1 MRLRRI
7 LRLIALQ
14 TALVLGAAANPAAVP
29 SAPAPVGPPN
39 GASVA
44 VPFKIS
50 WSATLDPSA
59 INAGYN
65 WQVSTSS
72 SFSSLVLMD
81 STSPSTTEDVVSGL
95 TPGTFFW
102 RVQAADTTGQS
113 AWSPAQS
120 FVISVS
126 SRNDAPS
133 FVITGAG
140 PGAPGTPALGPT
152 RGYSTFHPWESIHFD
167 WTAVPD
173 AVTYRLE
180 ISNDARFPLGPVPA
194 GTQTFWF
201 DNVSS
206 NSFEYVHTI
215 VGNWFARVFA
225 VNADNPQ
232 TGVRSDRHPARR
244 CYHPRPQPERP
255 SVH

>member
-1 MRLRRI
+1 MRMRLHRL
-7 LRLIALQ
+7 LRLTGLL

-29 SAPAPVGPPN
+29 SAPTPLGPPN

-113 AWSPAQS
+113 AWSPA
-120 FVISVS
+120 
-126 SRNDAPS
+126 RS
-133 FVITGAG
+133 FVITGAVPAHRARPRSG
-140 PGAPGTPALGPT
+140 QPGGTPRST
-152 RGYSTFHPWESIHFD
+152 RGSRSISIG
-167 WTAVPD
+167 P
-173 AVTYRLE
+173 
-180 ISNDARFPLGPVPA
+180 RFRMP
-194 GTQTFWF
+194 
-201 DNVSS
+201 
-206 NSFEYVHTI
+206 
-215 VGNWFARVFA
+215 
-225 VNADNPQ
+225 
-232 TGVRSDRHPARR
+232 
-244 CYHPRPQPERP
+244 
-255 SVH
+255 